1 MDRQEELLIKKRF
14 VDLSRLANRKGSVT
28 FSNFLNLNEL
38 NLFHQSLSD
47 IETSYQ
53 LFGGYKFA
61 ERQMIAFIPD
71 ALYYASDYAENVCD
85 AECKFPI
92 ACLHFSPKQLKFSEL
107 LSHRDVLGALM
118 NLGVEHSRIGDIKL
132 EKEHYY
138 IFCEDA
144 IAEYL
149 LDNLTQIRRT
159 IVVGERSETCLDQLE
174 QAYEQLDGIV
184 ASVRLDN
191 IIAFATKKSRA
202 QSAVL
207 IQSQKVFIND
217 RVVSSNAYECKE
229 NDVISIRGF
238 GKFIYNGS
246 KGETRKGRV
255 KISLKKYS

>member
-1 MDRQEELLIKKRF
+1 M
-14 VDLSRLANRKGSVT
+14 
-28 FSNFLNLNEL
+28 
-38 NLFHQSLSD
+38 
-47 IETSYQ
+47 
-53 LFGGYKFA
+53 
-61 ERQMIAFIPD
+61 
-71 ALYYASDYAENVCD
+71 
-85 AECKFPI
+85 
-92 ACLHFSPKQLKFSEL
+92 
-107 LSHRDVLGALM
+107 
-118 NLGVEHSRIGDIKL
+118 
-132 EKEHYY
+132 
-138 IFCEDA
+138 
-144 IAEYL
+144 
-149 LDNLTQIRRT
+149 
-159 IVVGERSETCLDQLE
+159 DQLE